1 MEGTTSRTPI
11 HLGHQA
17 GRDLADMALVDMDL
31 GPEDMDL
38 GLADTDLDLGDMD
51 LGLEGKGYHRGQA
64 LAAGRVR
71 QAKGLGLCRS
81 ECCWTFGL

>member
-17 GRDLADMALVDMDL
+17 GRDLADMDLVDMDL

-38 GLADTDLDLGDMD
+38 GLADTDLDLVDMD
-51 LGLEGKGYHRGQA
+51 LGLVDKGYHRGQV
-64 LAAGRVR
+64 LAEWVR
-71 QAKGLGLCRS
+71 QAKGLGLCTS
-81 ECCWTFGL
+81 EYCLTFGL